1 MDKQTFV
8 EYEDYLQEC
17 HKIKETARPWYLKWV
32 KKYLEKHPLQTNLHS
47 GENLHNFLETL
58 SNRYQPWQI
67 DQAAAAVRLFLHFSN
82 KRVSNGGPKKPGS
95 WSGVLDQMKM
105 ELRVQNKSYRTE
117 KTYLYWVR
125 DFSGWIRSKAPDQLG
140 TDDVRS
146 YLTHLTMKR
155 NISFATQKQAFI
167 ALLFLFR
174 HVLNKEIHGL
184 ESVVR
189 ARINRKLPVVFS
201 QQEIAE
207 ILKYM
212 SEDYQLMCR
221 LIYGGGLRLS
231 ECLELRVKDIDI
243 NGGSIIVRSGKGNKD
258 RITLLSR
265 SVIPAIE
272 KHIAKIRRRFETD
285 RRENL
290 PGVPLPFALQHKYP
304 NASIEWSWY
313 WIFPSPRLSV
323 CPRTGQAG
331 RFHIFQSSLQKAFH
345 NALSQS
351 GIPKKAGIHSLRHSF
366 ATHLIEAGYD
376 IRTVQEL
383 LGHSDVS
390 TTMIYTH
397 VAAKNKLSVISPMD
411 RIDIVDDSHNTPKQ
425 HKTIVPRS

>member
-1 MDKQTFV
+1 MDSGMHEVF
-8 EYEDYLQEC
+8 EEYLQKC
-17 HKIKETARPWYLKWV
+17 QKIKENALPWYLKWV
-32 KKYLEKHPLQTNLHS
+32 KMYLANNTQKINLQPEEKLRFFL
-47 GENLHNFLETL
+47 ENLAN
-58 SNRYQPWQI
+58 SYQPWQV
-67 DQAAAAVRLFLHFSN
+67 DQAAAAVRFFLHFSN
-82 KRVSNGGPKKPGS
+82 KQKSNGDPENAGS
-95 WSGVLDQMKM
+95 WVGVLDQMKS

-140 TDDVRS
+140 TGDVRS
-146 YLTHLTMKR
+146 FLTHLSIDR

-174 HVLNKEIHGL
+174 HVLDKEISGL
-184 ESVVR
+184 DSVVR
-189 ARINRKLPVVFS
+189 ARVNRKLPVVFS

-212 SEDYQLMCR
+212 TPDYRLMCR

-231 ECLELRVKDIDI
+231 ECLELRVKDMDI
-243 NGGSIIVRSGKGNKD
+243 KGSSIIVRSGKGNKD
-258 RITLLSR
+258 RLTLLSR
-265 SVIPAIE
+265 FVIPDLE
-272 KHIAKIRRRFETD
+272 EHIAKIRILYESD
-285 RRENL
+285 RSANL
-290 PGVPLPFALQHKYP
+290 PGVPLPFALQKKYP
-304 NASIEWSWY
+304 NASTEWCWY
-313 WIFPSPRLSV
+313 WLFPSLRFSV

-331 RFHIFQSSLQKAFH
+331 RFHIFPSSLQKAFH
-345 NALSQS
+345 DALSQS
-351 GIPKKAGIHSLRHSF
+351 GIAKKAGIHALRHSF

-397 VAAKNKLSVISPMD
+397 VATKNKLSVISPMD
-411 RIDIVDDSHNTPKQ
+411 KMD
-425 HKTIVPRS
+425 VPDPHTSL